1 MNSSTDRIVEALRAS
16 LLTNEQLREQNE
28 RLVARADEPIAIVGL
43 ACRYPGGAHGP
54 EGLWSQV
61 LGGVDTLS
69 ALPRDRGWQ
78 VPEPNDLVGG
88 FLHDAGD
95 FDPGFFG
102 ISPKEALAMDPQQ
115 RLLLETVWEAVEH
128 AGIDPRTL
136 FESRTGVFVGGTPHE
151 YVTVLAAAEEAAG
164 YQVTGASGSVL
175 SGRISYALGLEGPA
189 VTVDTAC
196 SSSLVAIHLAA
207 QALRSEECP
216 LALAGGVSVLSTP
229 GVFGEFAKQ
238 GGLAG
243 DGRCK
248 AFAAAADGT
257 GWGEGVGVL
266 VLERLSD
273 AERNGHRVLAVV
285 RGSAVNQD
293 GASNGLT
300 APNGPSQQRVIRQA
314 LANARLT
321 TTDIDAVEAHGTGT
335 TLGDPIEAQALLATY
350 GQDRQHP
357 LLLGSVKSNIG
368 HTQAAAGVAGVIKM
382 VMAMRHGLLPK
393 TLHVDAPT
401 PHVDWSEGAVE
412 LLTEQRPW
420 PDTGRPRRAGVSAFG
435 ISGTNAHV
443 ILEEPPSRPAE
454 EPSAG
459 EPSAEAGLPTVP
471 VLLSGRTEPALR
483 AQAERIGAV
492 VEADPEL
499 RSVDLAHSLAATR
512 TDWEYRAAVLAPD
525 REQLLAGLAAVAAG
539 TARAGVATGR
549 AGRGPLAVLFSGQGS
564 QRPGMG
570 RELCSAFPAFASA
583 LDEVA
588 AELDPHLG
596 RPLREVLFA
605 VEGTAEA
612 ALLNETA
619 WTQAALFAFEVAL
632 YRLFASWGV
641 VPDVLIGHS
650 IGELTA
656 AHVAGVLSLPDAC
669 TLVAARGALMQ
680 ALPSG
685 GAMAAIRASEAEV
698 LPLLD
703 ERVGLAAVNGP
714 TAVVVSGE
722 EEAVLALAGRFAKSV
737 RLPVSH
743 AFHSPLMEPMLA
755 EFGRIARTLEFHPP
769 RIPVVSNLTGKPAG
783 AAELCSAEYW
793 ERHVR
798 ETVRFADGVRALLAA
813 GVGSVL
819 ELGPDGRLAGTVAA
833 ACGDADPIAAIA
845 AVRHDRA
852 ESPGAVEAL
861 ARLHVHG
868 VPVDWPAVFAGTRT
882 RRVAL
887 PTYPFQRQRFWLA
900 PPAPAAEAD
909 DALYRLDW
917 VEVPTPPAGDAPQV
931 LTVPRPEPEDPA
943 GVAAAAL
950 ELVHGLL
957 AAGPLPGPL
966 PLVLTHGT
974 MAVHD
979 GDPADPAGA
988 AAWGL
993 LRAAQAEHPDRFVLL
1008 DADRPDPDP
1017 ALLAAAAAAGEPQLA
1032 LRRGRFLVPRLAP
1045 AGPAEETPSPF
1056 DPDGTVLVTGGTGGL
1071 GALVARHL
1079 ARHHGVRHL
1088 LLVSRRGE
1096 AAEGVE
1102 ALRAD
1107 LAAAGAEAVVAAA
1120 DVSDRAALRALLDGI
1135 APEHPLTGVLHCA
1148 GVVDDGVVEALTPER
1163 IDRVFAPKANAAVH
1177 LDELTREAAPA
1188 AFVLFSSAAGTLG
1201 GPGQGNY
1208 AAANACLD
1216 ALAQRRRSAGLPA
1229 VSLAWGLWAESTG
1242 MTGRLGEAER
1252 SRMARSGLLGLA
1264 TPEGLAL
1271 LDDALGRP
1279 EAVLL
1284 PVKFAPAVRRT
1295 PADLLPPLL
1304 RGLGLARSGPGEQA
1318 GSFPA
1323 RLAELSGPEQER
1335 AALELIRDHVAAAL
1349 GHPSGDQVEA
1359 GRGFLE
1365 LGLNSLSAVEL
1376 RNSLGAATGLRL
1388 PATLLFDHPTPSELA
1403 AHLLERL
1410 RPERAAA
1417 TAEPVLRQ
1425 LDEIADRLSALDP
1438 RVDLAATVTARLQ
1451 DLLAAWTDRQAVD
1464 PAVDALDFE
1473 AATADQ
1479 MFAYINQDLGL
1490 S

>member
-1 MNSSTDRIVEALRAS
+1 M
-16 LLTNEQLREQNE
+16 LTNEQLRQENE
-28 RLVARADEPIAIVGL
+28 RLAARTGEPIAIIGL
-43 ACRYPGGAHGP
+43 SCRYPGGTHGP
-54 EGLWSQV
+54 EGLWAQV
-61 LGGVDTLS
+61 VEGVDTLS

-78 VPEPNDLVGG
+78 VPEPDDHVGG
-88 FLHDAGD
+88 FLYDAGD

-102 ISPKEALAMDPQQ
+102 ISPREALAMDPQQ
-115 RLLLETVWEAVEH
+115 RLLLETVWEAVER

-136 FESRTGVFVGGTPHE
+136 GESRTGVFVGGTPHE
-151 YVTVLAAAEEAAG
+151 YVAVLAAAEEAEG

-189 VTVDTAC
+189 VTIDTAC

-207 QALRSEECP
+207 QALRNEECS

-229 GVFGEFAKQ
+229 GVFGEFIKQ
-238 GGLAG
+238 GGMAS

-266 VLERLSD
+266 LLERLSD
-273 AERNGHRVLAVV
+273 AQRNGHQVLALV
-285 RGSAVNQD
+285 RGSAVNSD

-300 APNGPSQQRVIRQA
+300 APNGPAQQRVIRQA
-314 LANARLT
+314 LSNAELT
-321 TTDIDAVEAHGTGT
+321 AGEVDAVEAHGTGT
-335 TLGDPIEAQALLATY
+335 ALGDPIEAQALLATY
-350 GQDRQHP
+350 GQDREQP

-368 HTQAAAGVAGVIKM
+368 HTQAASGVAGVIKM
-382 VMAMRHGLLPK
+382 VLAMRHGLLPK
-393 TLHVDAPT
+393 TLHVDTPT

-420 PDTGRPRRAGVSAFG
+420 PQTGRPRRAGVSSFG

-443 ILEEPPSRPAE
+443 ILEESPSRPAE
-454 EPSAG
+454 EPAAG
-459 EPSAEAGLPTVP
+459 AELPAVP
-471 VLLSGRTEPALR
+471 VLLSGRTEPAVR
-483 AQAERIGAV
+483 AQAERVRAA

-499 RSVDLAHSLAATR
+499 RLVDLAHSLTATR
-512 TDWEYRAAVLAPD
+512 TAWEHRAAVVAAD

-539 TARAGVATGR
+539 EAWAGVSSGSTGS
-549 AGRGPLAVLFSGQGS
+549 GSLAFLFSGQGS

-570 RELCSAFPAFASA
+570 RELYAAFPAFAAA

-588 AELDPHLG
+588 AELDPHLDQ
-596 RPLREVLFA
+596 PLREVLFA
-605 VEGTAEA
+605 AEGTAKA
-612 ALLNETA
+612 ARLNQTA
-619 WTQAALFAFEVAL
+619 CTQAALFAFEVAL
-632 YRLFASWGV
+632 HRLFESWGV
-641 VPDVLIGHS
+641 VPDLLIGHS

-680 ALPSG
+680 ALPAG
-685 GAMAAIRASEAEV
+685 GAMVAIRATEAEV

-703 ERVGLAAVNGP
+703 ERVSLAAVNGP

-722 EEAVLALAGRFAKSV
+722 EEAVLAVAARFARTT

-755 EFGRIARTLEFHPP
+755 EFGRIAGTLAFHPP
-769 RIPVVSNLTGKPAG
+769 RIPIASNLTGKPADP
-783 AAELCSAEYW
+783 AELCSAEYW
-793 ERHVR
+793 VRHVR
-798 ETVRFADGVRALLAA
+798 ETVRFGDGVRVLAA
-813 GVGSVL
+813 VGVGTVL

-833 ACGDADPIAAIA
+833 NCGDGEPIAAVA

-852 ESPGAVEAL
+852 EGPGAIEAL
-861 ARLHVHG
+861 ARLHVRG
-868 VPVDWPAVFAGTRT
+868 VRVDWPTVFAGTGARQ
-882 RRVAL
+882 VAL
-887 PTYPFQRQRFWLA
+887 PTYPFQHQRFWLA
-900 PPAPAAEAD
+900 APARAAEAG
-909 DALYRLDW
+909 DALFRLDW
-917 VEVPTPPAGDAPQV
+917 VEVPTPAAGEAPQV
-931 LTVPRPEPEDPA
+931 LTVPHRELKDPA
-943 GVAAAAL
+943 GTTVAAL
-950 ELVHGLL
+950 ELVRGLL
-957 AAGPLPGPL
+957 AAGPAAGPL
-966 PLVLTHGT
+966 PVVLTHGA
-974 MAVHD
+974 MAARD
-979 GDPADPAGA
+979 GDLADPAGA

-1008 DADRPDPDP
+1008 DSDRADPDP
-1017 ALLAAAAAAGEPQLA
+1017 ALLAAAAAAEEPQLA
-1032 LRRGRFLVPRLAP
+1032 LRQGRFLIPRLAE

-1056 DPDGTVLVTGGTGGL
+1056 DPDGTVLVTGGTSGL

-1079 ARHHGVRHL
+1079 ARRHSVRHL

-1107 LAAAGAEAVVAAA
+1107 LAEAGAEATIAAA
-1120 DVSDRAALRALLDGI
+1120 DVSDRAALRGLLDGI
-1135 APEHPLTGVLHCA
+1135 APEHPLTGVFHCA
-1148 GVVDDGVVEALTPER
+1148 GVVDDGVVEALTPGR

-1177 LDELTREAAPA
+1177 LDELTREAEPA
-1188 AFVLFSSAAGTLG
+1188 VFVLFSSAAGTLG
-1201 GPGQGNY
+1201 GPGQANY

-1216 ALAQRRRSAGLPA
+1216 ALAQQRRAAGRPA
-1229 VSLAWGLWAESTG
+1229 VSLAWGLWAEETG

-1252 SRMARSGLLGLA
+1252 SRMARSGLLGLT
-1264 TPEGLAL
+1264 TPEGLTL
-1271 LDDALGRP
+1271 LDAALARP

-1284 PVKFAPAVRRT
+1284 PVKFAPALLRT

-1304 RGLGLARSGPGEQA
+1304 RGLARAEAEPGGRA
-1318 GSFPA
+1318 DAFLA
-1323 RLAELSGPEQER
+1323 RLAELPGPEQER
-1335 AALELIRDHVAAAL
+1335 AVLNLIRDHTAAAL
-1349 GHPSGDQVEA
+1349 GHPSADQVET

-1376 RNSLGAATGLRL
+1376 RNSLGAASGLRL
-1388 PATLLFDHPTPSELA
+1388 PATLMFDYPTPSELA
-1403 AHLLERL
+1403 AHLLEQL
-1410 RPERAAA
+1410 RPEQAAA

-1425 LDEIADRLSALDP
+1425 LDEIADRLSELDP
-1438 RVDLAATVTARLQ
+1438 RVDLAATVTARLR
-1451 DLLAAWTDRQAVD
+1451 DLLTAWTDRQTAD
-1464 PAVDALDFE
+1464 SSVDALDFE

-1479 MFAYINQDLGL
+1479 MFEFINKDLGL